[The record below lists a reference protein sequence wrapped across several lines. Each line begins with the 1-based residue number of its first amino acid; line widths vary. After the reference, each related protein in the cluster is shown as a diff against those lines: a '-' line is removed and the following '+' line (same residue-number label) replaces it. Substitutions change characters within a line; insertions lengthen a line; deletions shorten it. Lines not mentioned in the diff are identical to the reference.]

1 MGATEEKAM
10 PTRRICSFNGEWMN
24 DWFTPDA
31 EAVAFKPTFV
41 RDNHVNNTAQTV
53 GRAGTLLR
61 ALDADIIALQE
72 APSRAAELAL
82 FIQDQLSDNG
92 MPRYQFFLGD
102 SGGAQKLALL
112 YKPGSVTSAQ
122 LAPHSQIEMLLE
134 A

>member
-1 MGATEEKAM
+1 M

-31 EAVAFKPTFV
+31 EAAAFRPTFV

-53 GRAGTLLR
+53 GRAGALLR

-72 APSRAAELAL
+72 APSRAAELAI

-92 MPRYQFFLGD
+92 GGALSVLSRRLRWRAEAGASLQARLGD
-102 SGGAQKLALL
+102 VCPARAVLPDRDAAGGMACR
-112 YKPGSVTSAQ
+112 YRR
-122 LAPHSQIEMLLE
+122 
-134 A
+134 